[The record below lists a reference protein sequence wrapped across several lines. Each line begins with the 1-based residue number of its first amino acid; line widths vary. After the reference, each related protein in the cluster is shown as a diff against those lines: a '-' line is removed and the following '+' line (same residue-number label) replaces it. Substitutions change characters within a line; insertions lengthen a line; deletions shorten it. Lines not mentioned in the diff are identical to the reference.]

1 MKAHTSIQIFKF
13 SSEIAAGV
21 ASHSWKKP
29 ECVIIKVHATLE
41 MANASA
47 TSCEARA
54 SQMFL
59 GPLQCMGLQN
69 GSTSKRQQRS
79 QEGTQCAKKL
89 PAFCSQR
96 IWPGPKRS
104 TSVCMYVAH
113 HAMTSMT
120 GFVVNGSNGH
130 VNCTH
135 CCALFSFS
143 YKNRYD
149 PPWLHRKLLLP
160 LILRTVAD
168 LDSPFKAKIFFDS
181 VRHHKM
187 LSRRLWSTNSMVP
200 KYRPCPCRF
209 LSS

>member
-59 GPLQCMGLQN
+59 GPLQCMGLQS

-113 HAMTSMT
+113 HAMTPMT

-143 YKNRYD
+143 YKTADRMEAAITTD
-149 PPWLHRKLLLP
+149 PENGGGL
-160 LILRTVAD
+160 
-168 LDSPFKAKIFFDS
+168 
-181 VRHHKM
+181 
-187 LSRRLWSTNSMVP
+187 
-200 KYRPCPCRF
+200 
-209 LSS
+209 